1 MPYQVRRDRYPR
13 YGDTSHSIHLEGG
26 MALAV
31 RVTALLP
38 LVGAVATA
46 AALTGAAF
54 FTVAHAGCAETG
66 RFVDHDGVVEFVG
79 GCVDGNDLPA
89 VPPRVENARYDVK
102 P

>member
-1 MPYQVRRDRYPR
+1 
-13 YGDTSHSIHLEGG
+13 
-26 MALAV
+26 MALAG
-31 RVTALLP
+31 RVTAVLP

-66 RFVDHDGVVEFVG
+66 RFVEHEGVVTFEG
-79 GCVDGNDLPA
+79 GCVDGRDLPT
-89 VPPRVENARYDVK
+89 VPKVENARYDVS

>member
-1 MPYQVRRDRYPR
+1 
-13 YGDTSHSIHLEGG
+13 

-31 RVTALLP
+31 RVTAVLP

-46 AALTGAAF
+46 VALTGAAF

-66 RFVDHDGVVEFVG
+66 RFVDRDGVVEFVG
-79 GCVDGNDLPA
+79 GCVDGQDLPA
-89 VPPRVENARYDVK
+89 VPRVENARYDFQ

>member
-1 MPYQVRRDRYPR
+1 
-13 YGDTSHSIHLEGG
+13 

-31 RVTALLP
+31 RVTAVLP

-66 RFVDHDGVVEFVG
+66 RFVVRDGAVEFVG
-79 GCVDGNDLPA
+79 GCVDGQELPA
-89 VPPRVENARYDVK
+89 EPARVDNARYDVK